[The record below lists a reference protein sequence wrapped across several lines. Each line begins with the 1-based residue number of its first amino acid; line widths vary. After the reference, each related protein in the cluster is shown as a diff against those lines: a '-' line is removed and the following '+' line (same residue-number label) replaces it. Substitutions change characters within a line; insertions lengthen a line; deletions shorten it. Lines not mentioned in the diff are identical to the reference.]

1 MLTSHLRII
10 LATLALLLLSAC
22 GSDDDEPSTP
32 PAGNGALT
40 VNLAGLPAGLPA
52 VVRIS
57 GPASYA
63 KTIGSGQTLASLA
76 PGNYTVSADSIL
88 SGNLSWSASAPV
100 QTATVAAGAT
110 AVVNISYSSSTL
122 ALTVREVANVSG
134 AVFLTAPASDTRQ
147 FIVERSGRILV
158 MQDGALLGTPFLD
171 IRNRVAAVGEG
182 GLLSMAFHP
191 NYASNGWFFIY
202 YTDAANNI
210 VVERHSVSS
219 ANRNL
224 AEPSAVL
231 EIIRIPHP
239 GATNHYGGLVSFGA
253 DGYLYLASGDG
264 GGAGD
269 PQGNAQNFNSLL
281 GKMLRL
287 DVADARGAQ
296 PYLIPPS
303 NPFVGQS
310 GRRAEIWALGLRN
323 PWRYAFDGDR
333 LYIADVGQA
342 KREEVNVAAAGQA
355 ALNYGWNIMEG
366 TLCYNAAICNN
377 NGLTMPAFEYD
388 HGANNVNGCS
398 ITGGFVYRG
407 KALPELAGRYFYS
420 DYCGGYLKSFLYKD
434 NSATEQTSWTIP
446 DIGSIQSFGQDGDG
460 ELYLIAATGKLYRI
474 VRAPKA

>member
-1 MLTSHLRII
+1 M
-10 LATLALLLLSAC
+10 LATLPLLLLSAC
-22 GSDDDEPSTP
+22 GSDDDKPSTP

-40 VNLAGLPAGLPA
+40 VNLSSLPAGLPA
-52 VVRIS
+52 AVRIS

-63 KTIGSGQTLASLA
+63 KTISSGQTLSGLA
-76 PGNYTVSADSIL
+76 PGNYTVTADSIL
-88 SGNLSWSASAPV
+88 SGNLTWSASAPV
-100 QTATVAAGAT
+100 QTASVAAGST

-122 ALTVREVANVSG
+122 ALNVREVATVGG
-134 AVFLTAPASDTRQ
+134 AVFLTAPAGDTRQ

-171 IRNRVAAVGEG
+171 IRNRVAAIGEG

-191 NYASNGWFFIY
+191 KYATNGWFFIY

-210 VVERHSVSS
+210 VVERHSASS

-239 GATNHYGGLVSFGA
+239 GATNHYGGQVSFGP
-253 DGYLYLASGDG
+253 DGMLYLATGDG

-269 PQGNAQNFNSLL
+269 PQGNAQNPVSLL

-287 DVADARGAQ
+287 DVNDSRGAQ

-310 GRRAEIWALGLRN
+310 ARRGEIWALGLRN

-342 KREEVNVAAAGQA
+342 KREEVDIVGASQGG
-355 ALNYGWNIMEG
+355 LNYGWNIMEG
-366 TLCYNAAICNN
+366 SLCYNAAICNK
-377 NGLTMPAFEYD
+377 NGLTLPAFEYD
-388 HGANNVNGCS
+388 HGSNNVNGCS

-407 KALPELAGRYFYS
+407 KAIPELAGRYFYS

-434 NSATEQTSWTIP
+434 NAVTEQTGWTIP
-446 DIGSIQSFGQDGDG
+446 DIDAIQSFGQDGDG
-460 ELYLIAATGKLYRI
+460 ELYLIASTGKVYRI

>member
-1 MLTSHLRII
+1 MLTSYLRTL

-22 GSDDDEPSTP
+22 GSDDDQPSTP
-32 PAGNGALT
+32 PGGSGALT

-52 VVRIS
+52 AVRIS

-63 KTIGSGQTLASLA
+63 KTIGSGQTLSGLA

-88 SGNLSWSASAPV
+88 SGNLSWSAATPV
-100 QTATVAAGAT
+100 QNATVAADSN
-110 AVVNISYSSSTL
+110 AVVNISYSSTTL
-122 ALTVREVANVSG
+122 ALAVREVANVSG
-134 AVFLTAPASDTRQ
+134 AVFLTAPSGDTRQ

-158 MQDGALLGTPFLD
+158 IQDGALLGTPFLD
-171 IRNRVAAVGEG
+171 IRNRVATVGEG

-191 NYASNGWFFIY
+191 DYARNGWFFIY
-202 YTDAANNI
+202 FTDAANNI

-239 GATNHYGGLVSFGA
+239 GATNHYGGLVSFGP
-253 DGYLYLASGDG
+253 DGMLYLATGDG
-264 GGAGD
+264 GGTGD
-269 PQGNAQNFNSLL
+269 PQGNAQNLNSLL

-287 DVADARGAQ
+287 DVADSRGVQ

-303 NPFVGQS
+303 NPFVGQG
-310 GRRAEIWALGLRN
+310 GRRAEIWASGLRN

-342 KREEVNVAAAGQA
+342 RREEVDIASVKQAG
-355 ALNYGWNIMEG
+355 LNYGWNTMEG
-366 TLCYNAAICNN
+366 TLCYNAAICNK
-377 NGLTMPAFEYD
+377 NGLTLPAFEYD
-388 HGANNVNGCS
+388 HGNNNVNGCS

-407 KALPELAGRYFYS
+407 KAISELAGRYFYS

-434 NSATEQTSWTIP
+434 DSVTEQTSWAIA
-446 DIGSIQSFGQDGDG
+446 DIDAIQSFGQDGDG
-460 ELYLIAATGKLYRI
+460 ELYLIAATGKVYRI